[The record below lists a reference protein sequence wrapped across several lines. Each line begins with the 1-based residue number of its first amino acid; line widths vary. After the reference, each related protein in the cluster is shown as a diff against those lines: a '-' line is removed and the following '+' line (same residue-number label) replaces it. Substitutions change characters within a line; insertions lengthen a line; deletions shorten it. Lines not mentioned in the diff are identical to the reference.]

1 MVGLLRSSKAQTLF
15 SYSSWIT
22 LTVGIFMVF
31 MVTPWFGV
39 VKSIQGGEVVLRFC
53 GAVLGVLGAP
63 AALIIW
69 LGMTVYCVADDS
81 SSKFNK
87 AVWCVLFFVIA
98 CFASAIYF
106 FAVYRKQVQRTPAIT
121 QG

>member
-1 MVGLLRSSKAQTLF
+1 MAGLLHSPKAQTLF
-15 SYSSWIT
+15 WYSSWMT
-22 LTVGIFMVF
+22 LCMGVFMVF

-39 VKSIQGGEVVLRFC
+39 VKSFQGGEIVLRFS

-69 LGMTVYCVADDS
+69 VGMIICCLVDDS
-81 SSKFNK
+81 STKFNK
-87 AVWCVLFFVIA
+87 AAWCVLFFFAA

-106 FAVYRKQVQRTPAIT
+106 FIVYRKQVQRTLAIT
-121 QG
+121 QA